1 MRPNI
6 SITLITPHVTIERYS
21 ELTGLSIDTIN
32 DMLADGRV
40 LRHRL
45 RKDKKREK
53 VMINIAAMTV
63 SMASG
68 PRSLRAGSA
77 RTQSSGRWF
86 ARPLTFSRRQP
97 TRALAP
103 LGLVAITVPLL
114 KKRTRQGANYRAA
127 KNLQRC
133 RTTKT

>member
-32 DMLADGRV
+32 DMLADGRL

-63 SMASG
+63 N
-68 PRSLRAGSA
+68 
-77 RTQSSGRWF
+77 
-86 ARPLTFSRRQP
+86 
-97 TRALAP
+97 ALSDCN
-103 LGLVAITVPLL
+103 VTI
-114 KKRTRQGANYRAA
+114 Y
-127 KNLQRC
+127 
-133 RTTKT
+133 